1 MESGF
6 VKGYG
11 DGSFKPEQTVTRA
24 EFATMLGR
32 AFSLNATETE
42 ISFADEAQIP
52 AWARP
57 HIAGAVAA
65 GIISGYGDGTF
76 RADQGLT
83 RSEMAA
89 LIVRLKGIAPLPGA
103 TPPFSD
109 WDQTPGWARPYI
121 AAAYE
126 AGLIKGTGQ
135 GRFAPARFA
144 TRAEAAVLL
153 NGLLIHSG
161 QDNE

>member
-1 MESGF
+1 
-6 VKGYG
+6 
-11 DGSFKPEQTVTRA
+11 
-24 EFATMLGR
+24 
-32 AFSLNATETE
+32 
-42 ISFADEAQIP
+42 
-52 AWARP
+52 
-57 HIAGAVAA
+57 
-65 GIISGYGDGTF
+65 
-76 RADQGLT
+76 LT